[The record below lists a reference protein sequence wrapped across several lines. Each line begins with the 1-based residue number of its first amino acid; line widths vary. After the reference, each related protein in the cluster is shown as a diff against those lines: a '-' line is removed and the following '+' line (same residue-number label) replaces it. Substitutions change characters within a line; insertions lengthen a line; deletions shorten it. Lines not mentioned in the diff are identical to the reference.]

1 LYIGRMQE
9 YQGIRRIIQLHK
21 IEDMGNS
28 KRIGFFEFHNTEQF
42 ICGGCYMLKDFIT
55 EKFGLKRTK
64 MYTAEPTHE
73 QKIAHLKRIKQS
85 LEKDELYRDFEFKTT
100 HKGEPVL
107 FFRSSPPYDAVAILF
122 IMVIN
127 QYGLKR
133 HQINLIFWDDYV
145 EIADVQVLGEEN
157 FNKGYGSLLIQE
169 AIKFSA
175 ALGYK
180 RIYGRIV
187 SEDENHYRRQKA
199 FYEKNGFTLLENG
212 KEFEMLLSNQ
222 AE

>member
-1 LYIGRMQE
+1 
-9 YQGIRRIIQLHK
+9 
-21 IEDMGNS
+21 
-28 KRIGFFEFHNTEQF
+28 
-42 ICGGCYMLKDFIT
+42 MLKGFT
-55 EKFGLKRTK
+55 AEMFGFKRTK
-64 MYTAEPTHE
+64 IYAEESTHE

-85 LEKDELYRDFEFKTT
+85 LEKNELYRDRDFEFKTT

-107 FFRSSPPYDAVAILF
+107 FFKSSPPYDAVAILF

-127 QYGLKR
+127 QYGPKR
-133 HQINLIFWDDYV
+133 HQINLIFEDDYV
-145 EIADVQVLGEEN
+145 EIADVEVLGEEN

-222 AE
+222 VE

>member
-1 LYIGRMQE
+1 
-9 YQGIRRIIQLHK
+9 
-21 IEDMGNS
+21 
-28 KRIGFFEFHNTEQF
+28 
-42 ICGGCYMLKDFIT
+42 MLKDFIA
-55 EKFGLKRTK
+55 EMFEFKRTK
-64 MYTAEPTHE
+64 MYTEEPTHE

-107 FFRSSPPYDAVAILF
+107 FFKSSPPYDAVAILF

-127 QYGLKR
+127 QYGPKR
-133 HQINLIFWDDYV
+133 HQINLIFGDDYI

-199 FYEKNGFTLLENG
+199 FYERNGFTLLENG
-212 KEFEMLLSNQ
+212 KEFDMLLSNQ
-222 AE
+222 TE

>member
-1 LYIGRMQE
+1 
-9 YQGIRRIIQLHK
+9 
-21 IEDMGNS
+21 
-28 KRIGFFEFHNTEQF
+28 
-42 ICGGCYMLKDFIT
+42 MLKDFI
-55 EKFGLKRTK
+55 EEMFGFKRTK
-64 MYTAEPTHE
+64 MYTEEPTYE
-73 QKIAHLKRIKQS
+73 QKIAHLKRVKQR
-85 LEKDELYRDFEFKTT
+85 LEKDEFRDFEFKTT

-107 FFRSSPPYDAVAILF
+107 FFKSFPPYDVVAILF

-127 QYGLKR
+127 QYGPKR

-175 ALGYK
+175 TLGYK

-187 SEDENHYRRQKA
+187 SEDESHYKRQKA
-199 FYEKNGFTLLENG
+199 FYEKNGFILLENG
-212 KEFEMLLSNQ
+212 IEFEMLLSTQ
-222 AE
+222 ME